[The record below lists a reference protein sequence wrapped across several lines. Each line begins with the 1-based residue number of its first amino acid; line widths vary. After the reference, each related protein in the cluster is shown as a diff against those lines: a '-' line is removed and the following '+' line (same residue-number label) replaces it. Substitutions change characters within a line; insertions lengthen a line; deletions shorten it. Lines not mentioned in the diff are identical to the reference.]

1 MSRFSDVKEIDF
13 DPRLK
18 TPFSC
23 LIVGPSGC
31 GKSFFVKSVLKKC
44 NHVMDVVPENI
55 VWIYT
60 SFQPLYAELQRL
72 NKNIKFVEGLP
83 HSFEDENLFPPDRS
97 HLVILDDVIF
107 QASDHPEVVK
117 MFTQYRHHR
126 NMSVMML
133 TQNVFHQGKYS
144 RTISLN
150 SNYLVLFKNPRDKLQ
165 VNILARQIF
174 PSEKAL
180 FLESFEDATRESHGY
195 LIIDLTH
202 SCPEQYRLLTGLLPS
217 QWPVV
222 YVPKA

>member
-1 MSRFSDVKEIDF
+1 
-13 DPRLK
+13 
-18 TPFSC
+18 
-23 LIVGPSGC
+23 
-31 GKSFFVKSVLKKC
+31 
-44 NHVMDVVPENI
+44 MDVVPENI

-83 HSFEDENLFPPDRS
+83 PDRS

-107 QASDHPEVVK
+107 QASDHPEVVNI
-117 MFTQYRHHR
+117 FTQYRHHR

-165 VNILARQIF
+165 VNILACQIF

-180 FLESFEDATRESHGY
+180 FLESFEDATRDLHGY
-195 LIIDLTH
+195 LIVDLTY
-202 SCPEQYRLLTGLLPS
+202 SCPDVSHLTTSVQTFDSTRDFHQTNSRG
-217 QWPVV
+217 
-222 YVPKA
+222 